1 MATRPRN
8 IRLPSLMS
16 LPLIPMSRNHELAFA
31 TGFVVA
37 HDGAHYLITNW
48 HVAAGRNPEDGQP
61 TASTSEIPDQLV
73 VLHNVA
79 EEFGKWKHTTEDLY
93 DDEGD
98 PAWLEHPVH
107 GRRVDVVAIPIT
119 QTEDVEF
126 YPYDPANPGP
136 AITMGPSDPISV
148 IGFPFGITGGGAMGI
163 WVQGTLASEPSVDWK
178 DLPCFLI
185 DGRTRGG
192 QSGSP
197 AILYRSGMYVTDD
210 GSVVANAVPVWRFVG
225 VYSGRI
231 HSESDLGFIWKVQ
244 AIIEILEGQHW
255 GPLPVVGPPP

>member
-1 MATRPRN
+1 MATPPRN

-16 LPLIPMSRNHELAFA
+16 LPLIPMSRRHELAFA
-31 TGFVVA
+31 TGFVVVYQEM
-37 HDGAHYLITNW
+37 HYLITNW

-61 TASTSEIPDQLV
+61 MASTAEIPDQLV
-73 VLHNVA
+73 VVHNVA
-79 EEFGKWKHTTEDLY
+79 GEFGKWKYTTEDLY
-93 DDEGD
+93 DDDGG
-98 PAWLEHPVH
+98 PRWLEHPVH

-119 QTEDVEF
+119 QTEDVKP

-136 AITMGPSDPISV
+136 TITMGPSDPISV

-163 WVQGTLASEPSVDWK
+163 WVQGTLASEPSVDWN

-185 DGRTRGG
+185 DSRTRSG

-197 AILYRSGMYVTDD
+197 AILYRSGMYMTDD
-210 GSVVANAVPVWRFVG
+210 GSVMANSKPVWRFVG

-231 HSESDLGFIWKVQ
+231 HSQSDLGFIWKVR
-244 AIIEILEGQHW
+244 AIIEILDGQHW
-255 GPLPVVGPPP
+255 APLPTVGPRQ